1 MSDSYRV
8 PKRPVC
14 VQVRTAQQAEESVT
28 LFLGERAESHA
39 GPERPIDLLNGPHEF
54 MPMAR
59 ESGQV
64 RLVSRGQIVLVSV
77 PAKLDC
83 PGPGA
88 SWNDPHDTVAKVAV
102 VLDDGT
108 QLEGKLRYQLPD
120 ASRRLQDYLNQ
131 EAPFLALHRCEGV
144 VLVNKRYVAHVSEL

>member
-14 VQVRTAQQAEESVT
+14 VRVRTAQQDEELLT
-28 LFLGERAESHA
+28 LYLGERAESHA

-54 MPMAR
+54 LPMAR
-59 ESGQV
+59 ESGQL
-64 RLVSRGQIVLVSV
+64 RLTSRVQIVLVSV
-77 PAKLDC
+77 PAKLDS

-88 SWNDPHDTVAKVAV
+88 CWNDPHDTVAEV
-102 VLDDGT
+102 VVELHDGT
-108 QLEGKLRYQLPD
+108 LLEGTLRYQLPD

-131 EAPFLALHRCEGV
+131 QAPFLALHRGAGV
-144 VLVNKRYVAHVSEL
+144 LLVNKRYVTHVSEL